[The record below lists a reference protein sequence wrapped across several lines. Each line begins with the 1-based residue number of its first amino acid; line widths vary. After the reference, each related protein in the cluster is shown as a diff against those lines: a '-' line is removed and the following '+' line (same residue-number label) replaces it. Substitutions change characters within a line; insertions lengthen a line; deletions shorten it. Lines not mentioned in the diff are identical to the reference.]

1 MCSKE
6 ITCSVLLECLLR
18 DKKITPSTHT
28 INRVNEQGTC
38 FFIDIVREPIIC
50 KGICY
55 ITDFGIIRPWYFFN
69 VPVSCNCWEMSL
81 FYIWYG
87 ISVSSPESK
96 KIRTAIDSFNLNRL
110 KWVTSV
116 QTAIKTGTNSSTIV
130 LIKSDLMKLEF
141 YNIEVIALRMSYQ
154 SCIFRSC
161 IVKEIVIRFDLF
173 EA

>member
-1 MCSKE
+1 M
-6 ITCSVLLECLLR
+6 
-18 DKKITPSTHT
+18 
-28 INRVNEQGTC
+28 
-38 FFIDIVREPIIC
+38 
-50 KGICY
+50 
-55 ITDFGIIRPWYFFN
+55 
-69 VPVSCNCWEMSL
+69 
-81 FYIWYG
+81 
-87 ISVSSPESK
+87 SSPESK